1 MTKKARQRPRLPVVS
16 EQMKA
21 WSAALAD
28 EIGGWPQVTTR
39 SFFGFNALY
48 RRNKI
53 FALLPLTRGMHT
65 PNSLAFKL
73 ESPSRAALS
82 RLQREPRIDSSHVQ
96 KGKWFAFALSS
107 DADLRDALDWLGR
120 AYDAAGKSESSK

>member
-1 MTKKARQRPRLPVVS
+1 MENGRSSRPKLPAIS

-21 WSAALAD
+21 WSSALAD
-28 EIGGWPQVTTR
+28 EIGTWPQVTTK

-53 FALLPLTRGMHT
+53 FALFPLTRAMHT

-73 ESPSRAALS
+73 ESPSRAILS
-82 RLQREPRIDSSHVQ
+82 RLQREPRIDSNHVQ
-96 KGKWFAFALSS
+96 KGTWFAFALSS
-107 DADLRDALDWLGR
+107 NADLRDALDWLGR
-120 AYDAAGKSESSK
+120 AYDAAPKPKSPK

>member
-1 MTKKARQRPRLPVVS
+1 MESGRSSRPKFPAIS

-28 EIGGWPQVTTR
+28 EIASWPQVTTR

-53 FALLPLTRGMHT
+53 FALLPLTRGMHS

-73 ESPSRAALS
+73 ESPSRTALS
-82 RLQREPRIDSSHVQ
+82 RLQREPRIDSTHVQ
-96 KGKWFAFALSS
+96 KGSWFAFALSS

-120 AYDAAGKSESSK
+120 AYEAARKRKSSK